1 MTRDLQEIKQG
12 LAQVKAALSLLE
24 SFIAE
29 YETRT
34 VNTLP
39 SEDVRLYTASDDDII
54 SGPGIGEMKSLNQAI
69 HDAADQLALR

>member
-12 LAQVKAALSLLE
+12 LAQVRAALSLLE

-54 SGPGIGEMKSLNQAI
+54 SGSGIGKLKSLNQAI
-69 HDAADQLALR
+69 HEAAEELTAG

>member
-12 LAQVKAALSLLE
+12 LAQVRAALSLLE
-24 SFIAE
+24 NFIAE

-54 SGPGIGEMKSLNQAI
+54 SGSGIGEVKSLNQAI

>member
-12 LAQVKAALSLLE
+12 LAQVRAALSLLE

-34 VNTLP
+34 VNILP
-39 SEDVRLYTASDDDII
+39 AEDVKFYTASDDEVI
-54 SGPGIGEMKSLNQAI
+54 SGTGIGELKSLNQAI
-69 HDAADQLALR
+69 HDAAEELAVH

>member
-12 LAQVKAALSLLE
+12 LAQVRAALSLLE

-34 VNTLP
+34 VNILP
-39 SEDVRLYTASDDDII
+39 VEDVKVYTACDDDVI
-54 SGPGIGEMKSLNQAI
+54 SGPGVGELKSLNEAI
-69 HDAADQLALR
+69 HEAAEELTAR

>member
-12 LAQVKAALSLLE
+12 LAQVRAALSLLE

-34 VNTLP
+34 VNILP
-39 SEDVRLYTASDDDII
+39 SEDVKVYTAGDDDVI
-54 SGPGIGEMKSLNQAI
+54 SGSGIGELKSLNQAI
-69 HDAADQLALR
+69 HDAAEELTAR